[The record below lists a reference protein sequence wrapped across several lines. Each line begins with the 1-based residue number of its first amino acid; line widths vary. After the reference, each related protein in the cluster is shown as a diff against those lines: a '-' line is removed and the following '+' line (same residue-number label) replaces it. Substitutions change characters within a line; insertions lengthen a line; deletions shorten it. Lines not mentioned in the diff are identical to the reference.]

1 MTHRIFH
8 PLIILAVIPA
18 LGAANAQLPKLPGG
32 MGGAVGLPD
41 VSSMGVGNVAG
52 VLGYC
57 MKNKLLGGADANSV
71 LGGLTAKP
79 EVKSSPDFA
88 AGQAGNIKSGNG
100 STFSLNSVSK
110 QMKTKACDMVLK
122 QGKSLL

>member
-1 MTHRIFH
+1 MTHRIFR
-8 PLIILAVIPA
+8 PLILLAALPA
-18 LGAANAQLPKLPGG
+18 LGAANAQMPKIPGG
-32 MGGAVGLPD
+32 AAGAVGLPD
-41 VSSMGVGNVAG
+41 VSSMGAGNAAG

-57 MKNKLLGGADANSV
+57 VKNKLLGGADATSV

-79 EVKSSPDFA
+79 QVKSSPDFA
-88 AGQAGNIKSGNG
+88 AGEAGNILSGDG
-100 STFSLNSVSK
+100 STFSLNSVPK

>member
-1 MTHRIFH
+1 MSHRIFH
-8 PLIILAVIPA
+8 PLIILAVVPA

-32 MGGAVGLPD
+32 AAGAVGLPD
-41 VSSMGVGNVAG
+41 VSSMGAGNVAG

-57 MKNKLLGGADANSV
+57 VKNKLLGGADASSV

-88 AGQAGNIKSGNG
+88 AGQAGNIVTGQG
-100 STFSLNSVSK
+100 SNFSLGSLSN